1 MTRNILKLTD
11 FICSFLVE
19 LSNIIVVVLY
29 ILNNLVPEVLPS
41 ILKTI
46 LENNIL
52 FLFIPIL
59 TNSITLL
66 YVYHL
71 KVRTKKEIQVR
82 IIVGSTVRRMKYQI
96 PTLLLID
103 NSVAVISI
111 CIAMLFSYSL
121 LNKFY
126 LIFIITIMLR
136 LSIIV
141 ILTFIEY

>member
-11 FICSFLVE
+11 FIYSFLIE
-19 LSNIIVVVLY
+19 LSNNIVVVLY
-29 ILNNLVPEVLPS
+29 ILNNLVPKVLPS
-41 ILKTI
+41 TLQTI

-52 FLFIPIL
+52 ILFIPIL
-59 TNSITLL
+59 TNSIILL

-71 KVRTKKEIQVR
+71 KERTKKEIQVR

-96 PTLLLID
+96 PILLLID

-111 CIAMLFSYSL
+111 CITVLFSYSL

-126 LIFIITIMLR
+126 LIFTITIMLR

>member
-103 NSVAVISI
+103 NFVAVISI

-121 LNKFY
+121 LDKFY

>member
-11 FICSFLVE
+11 FIYSFLIE
-19 LSNIIVVVLY
+19 LSNNIVVVLY

-96 PTLLLID
+96 PILLLID

-111 CIAMLFSYSL
+111 CITVLFSYSL

>member
-103 NSVAVISI
+103 NFVAVIGI

>member
-71 KVRTKKEIQVR
+71 KVRTKKETQVR

-103 NSVAVISI
+103 NFVAVISI

>member
-1 MTRNILKLTD
+1 VTRNILKLTD

-103 NSVAVISI
+103 NFVAVISI

>member
-103 NSVAVISI
+103 NFVAVIGI

-141 ILTFIEY
+141 ILTFIEF

>member
-103 NSVAVISI
+103 NFVAVISI

>member
-11 FICSFLVE
+11 FIYSFLIE
-19 LSNIIVVVLY
+19 LSNNIVVVLY
-29 ILNNLVPEVLPS
+29 ILNNLVPKVLPS
-41 ILKTI
+41 TLQTI

-52 FLFIPIL
+52 ILFIPIL
-59 TNSITLL
+59 TNSIILL

-71 KVRTKKEIQVR
+71 KERTKKEIQVR

-96 PTLLLID
+96 PILLLID

-111 CIAMLFSYSL
+111 CITVLFSYSL

>member
-11 FICSFLVE
+11 FIYSFLIE
-19 LSNIIVVVLY
+19 LSNNIVVVLY
-29 ILNNLVPEVLPS
+29 ILNNLVPKVLPS
-41 ILKTI
+41 TLQTI

-52 FLFIPIL
+52 ILFIPIL
-59 TNSITLL
+59 TNSIILL

-71 KVRTKKEIQVR
+71 KERTKKEIQVR

-103 NSVAVISI
+103 NFVAVISI

>member
-96 PTLLLID
+96 PILLLID

-111 CIAMLFSYSL
+111 CITVLFSYSL

>member
-103 NSVAVISI
+103 NFVAVISI

-141 ILTFIEY
+141 ILTLY

>member
-96 PTLLLID
+96 STLLLID
-103 NSVAVISI
+103 NFVAVIGI

>member
-29 ILNNLVPEVLPS
+29 ILNNLVPEVFPS

-103 NSVAVISI
+103 NFVAVIGI

>member
-29 ILNNLVPEVLPS
+29 ILNNLVPEVFPS

-103 NSVAVISI
+103 NFVAVISI

-121 LNKFY
+121 LDKFY

>member
-11 FICSFLVE
+11 FICIFLVE

-103 NSVAVISI
+103 NFVAVISI

-121 LNKFY
+121 LDKFY

>member
-103 NSVAVISI
+103 NFVAVISI
-111 CIAMLFSYSL
+111 CIAMLFSYSFL
-121 LNKFY
+121 DKFY

>member
-103 NSVAVISI
+103 NFVAVIGI

-121 LNKFY
+121 LDKFY

>member
-1 MTRNILKLTD
+1 M
-11 FICSFLVE
+11 
-19 LSNIIVVVLY
+19 
-29 ILNNLVPEVLPS
+29 
-41 ILKTI
+41 
-46 LENNIL
+46 

-103 NSVAVISI
+103 NFVAVISI

-121 LNKFY
+121 LDKFY